1 MDMVL
6 QYSWIQTRTKMKTY
20 RTLVFNINFKLD
32 RTQMPMNSTK
42 PKVLFVQL
50 INGQVDFTFMAS
62 QRFKWLTFMV
72 TANNCQPKNPSVLL
86 LIVTDVKVWQE
97 TVDEIRIQEMRD
109 RRRGN
114 LLFFIYL
121 YLKKSNDYRLTD

>member
-1 MDMVL
+1 
-6 QYSWIQTRTKMKTY
+6 MKTY

-62 QRFKWLTFMV
+62 QRFK
-72 TANNCQPKNPSVLL
+72 
-86 LIVTDVKVWQE
+86 
-97 TVDEIRIQEMRD
+97 
-109 RRRGN
+109 
-114 LLFFIYL
+114 
-121 YLKKSNDYRLTD
+121 